1 MRLCNQ
7 KNKTCIFT
15 FIIEGEYLENVKPK
29 YLEVVFES
37 VTNVICEMK
46 NGNIFKMHFKTHVLS
61 SEIVM

>member
-1 MRLCNQ
+1 MQSKKKKLAF
-7 KNKTCIFT
+7 FT

-37 VTNVICEMK
+37 VTYVIWEMK